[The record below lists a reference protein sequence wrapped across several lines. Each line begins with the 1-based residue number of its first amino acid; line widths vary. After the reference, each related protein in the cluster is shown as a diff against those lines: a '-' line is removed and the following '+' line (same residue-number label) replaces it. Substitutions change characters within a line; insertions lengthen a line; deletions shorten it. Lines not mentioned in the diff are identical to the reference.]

1 MPTLLRLEGATT
13 TKEAI
18 IAAIVGAVFGG
29 AGFTGLVFAYL
40 RRFIDSRLNAKEQE
54 DAKRHALQIRR
65 RKNHDAWQHAAGRLF
80 YHIHKYIET
89 GHHNGDLEAAWAEFQ
104 RVEKEKKDLDLEVL
118 AETEGDI

>member
-1 MPTLLRLEGATT
+1 MTT

-18 IAAIVGAVFGG
+18 IAAVVGAVFGG

-40 RRFIDSRLNAKEQE
+40 RRFIDKRLNARDQE
-54 DAKRHALQIRR
+54 DAKRHAMQIRR

-80 YHIHKYIET
+80 YHLHKAIVT
-89 GHHNGDLEAAWAEFQ
+89 GHHNGDLEAAWNDFQ

-118 AETEGDI
+118 AETEGEI